1 MIDFLRLMGTDP
13 SSAPST
19 SPSKDDSRVNVG
31 KEWRKFL
38 QKQKFSVYEDQVP
51 HLLSDN
57 CDDWDV
63 TLLFCVLC
71 KVNEVGKLSEDA
83 GVFEGVQSLK
93 RLRNDEYGHRSNDA
107 ATREELEEVIGHVI
121 ANIEKLRPVLL
132 ETVEKFIKDVQVIHK
147 GMTAHCM
154 YYVNTKIDLN

>member
-1 MIDFLRLMGTDP
+1 MIDFLKLMGTDP

-19 SPSKDDSRVNVG
+19 SPSKHDSKVG

-38 QKQKFSVYEDQVP
+38 QKQKFSVYKDQVP

-57 CDDWDV
+57 CDEWDV

-71 KVNEVGKLSEDA
+71 KVNEAGKLSEDA

-107 ATREELEEVIGHVI
+107 ATRDELEEVIGHVI
-121 ANIEKLRPVLL
+121 AHITKLRPVLL
-132 ETVEKFIKDVQVIHK
+132 ETVEKFIEEVDVIRK
-147 GMTAHCM
+147 GM
-154 YYVNTKIDLN
+154 YVLCLYKDWFQLK